1 METIEI
7 QAQTAYDQLIEERA
21 AYHQAGM
28 TAKVAEWDY
37 KIKVLEVSQKYA
49 PVTFRDMA
57 EEFGLKGLNE
67 AVAKRQAEMEK
78 ELQGQVQRKRELTEK
93 AEKLCGDLL
102 KSRVIGESKLYAF
115 IDAYSWQYKN
125 DPEMTA
131 AIMELV
137 IPKLSPTAAKMFK
150 TMFAIKNMET
160 KQRFTW
166 QDTPVAY
173 IKVERVEDYQQ
184 NDNPPFAELCK
195 LVEAKVSNVFDTL
208 YIAYPMIGTVK
219 KIDPIFFGTLQ
230 NPNVKYDNIDG
241 IGSGMFFNNSITE
254 DRLEKVNIGDLFK
267 IAQWI

>member
-1 METIEI
+1 MEDGMETTLTQTPYE
-7 QAQTAYDQLIEERA
+7 QLLEERTAYQE
-21 AYHQAGM
+21 AGM
-28 TAKVAEWDY
+28 VAKVAEWDY

-49 PVTFRDMA
+49 HVTFSDMA
-57 EEFGLKGLNE
+57 EEFGIKGLNE
-67 AVAKRQAEMEK
+67 AVAKRQAEQAK
-78 ELQGQVQRKRELTEK
+78 HKREVKEK
-93 AEKLCGDLL
+93 AEKMCGELL

-125 DPEMTA
+125 DPEMTE

-137 IPKLSPTAAKMFK
+137 IPKLSGTAAKMFK
-150 TMFAIKNMET
+150 TMFAIKNME
-160 KQRFTW
+160 KQGW
-166 QDTPVAY
+166 EGDKVAF

-254 DRLEKVNIGDLFK
+254 DRLETVNIGDMFK
-267 IAQWI
+267 IAQWA